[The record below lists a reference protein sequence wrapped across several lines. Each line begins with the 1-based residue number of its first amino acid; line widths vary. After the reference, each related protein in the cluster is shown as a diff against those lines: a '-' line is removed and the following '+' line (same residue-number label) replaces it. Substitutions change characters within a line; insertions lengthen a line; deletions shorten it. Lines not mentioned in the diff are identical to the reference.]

1 MIDVG
6 RAQAARIAREPLR
19 PTAIVALNDMLAYGL
34 MAGFRDAGVAIP
46 GDVSLVGIDGLF
58 FSALVS
64 PALTTVQLPVR
75 QMARSIVE
83 RIVERLADPSIA
95 TGEFV
100 FPPVLVGGASV
111 ARAGPDPSPSAARR

>member
-1 MIDVG
+1 
-6 RAQAARIAREPLR
+6 
-19 PTAIVALNDMLAYGL
+19 

-83 RIVERLADPSIA
+83 RIVERLADPTIA

-100 FPPVLVGGASV
+100 FPPLLVAGASV
-111 ARAGPDPSPSAARR
+111 ARAGPDPGAAAARR